1 MQFSVTF
8 RHMEGTNAL
17 KEYAEK
23 RVKRFKKYF
32 ADPISCH
39 VTMSTSKY
47 NHRADVSVLL
57 QNGFRIAAEETTEN
71 MYSSLD
77 LVAAKIERQVRR
89 YKDKLKHHK
98 VRDMPPAPVFHSLFE
113 EPEEPSAS
121 EGSEQTASAPPLEPP
136 ITSRVKLEAGAMSLS
151 EAVMQLNL
159 LHEQFYVFRDEKSG
173 DVNVVYKHSGG
184 GYGLIET
191 GRANSRA

>member
-1 MQFSVTF
+1 
-8 RHMEGTNAL
+8 MEGTQAL

-23 RVKRFKKYF
+23 RVKRFAKYF

-39 VTMSTSKY
+39 VTMSTNRY
-47 NHRADVSVLL
+47 NHRADVSVQLH
-57 QNGFRIAAEETTEN
+57 NGFRIAAHDTTEN

-89 YKDKLKHHK
+89 YKEKLRHHK
-98 VRDMPPAPVFHSLFE
+98 VREMPATPVFHSVLE
-113 EPEEPSAS
+113 DAEAPTETPTAGEQAS
-121 EGSEQTASAPPLEPP
+121 SAPPL
-136 ITSRVKLEAGAMSLS
+136 ITSREKLQAGPMTVA

-173 DVNVVYKHSGG
+173 DVNVLYRIEGG

-191 GRANSRA
+191 GGK